1 MLLDALFR
9 SEPLENPATP
19 ITSESA
25 ETDNVFARDVF
36 VSPETAM
43 KLAAVY
49 ACIYVISSNIAQMPL
64 HVMRKTN
71 KKVEAARD
79 HPVFYLVHDE
89 PNMWQTSYKW
99 RELKQRHIL
108 GWGNGYTWVKRSR
121 RGEVSGLE
129 CCMPWET
136 TLLNTGG
143 RYTYGVYNEEGA
155 FAVNPDDMVHIR
167 ALGNNQKMGLSPIM
181 QHAETIGMGMSGQA
195 YTSSFFNGNARP
207 AGIISVKNQLNEES
221 WGRLKSMWQKAT
233 AALRS
238 QENKT
243 MLLPAELDYKALTV
257 SPVDAQIIDMSK
269 LNRSMIAG
277 IFNVP
282 AHMINDLEKATF
294 SNITQQAIQ
303 FVRYTI
309 MPWVT
314 NWEQELNRRLFTRA
328 ELAAGYYVR
337 FNLTGLLRGTPQER
351 AQFYHFAIT
360 DGWMSRN
367 EARAFEDMNPVD
379 GLDEMLVSVNAANPA
394 GDFKAP
400 KTDEEKPMNDRET
413 RCYSGEVRAEQRTD
427 EPTRIL
433 GYGSVFNSRSEPLW
447 GFREIIKPGAFDDVL
462 NDDVRGLFNHDP
474 NFILGRS
481 AAGTLSLSVDERGL
495 RYDITAPDTQTIRDL
510 VLAPMMRGDINQS
523 SFAFRVSHDGE
534 NWYQDDE
541 GIVIREISKFSRLFD
556 VSPVTYPAYQ
566 EADSGVRS
574 MKAWQEARDSGALKN
589 AINQRMARE
598 RLLTLLNA

>member
-36 VSPETAM
+36 VSPQTAM

-71 KKVEAARD
+71 NKVEAARD

-337 FNLTGLLRGTPQER
+337 FNLT
-351 AQFYHFAIT
+351 
-360 DGWMSRN
+360 
-367 EARAFEDMNPVD
+367 
-379 GLDEMLVSVNAANPA
+379 
-394 GDFKAP
+394 
-400 KTDEEKPMNDRET
+400 
-413 RCYSGEVRAEQRTD
+413 
-427 EPTRIL
+427 
-433 GYGSVFNSRSEPLW
+433 
-447 GFREIIKPGAFDDVL
+447 
-462 NDDVRGLFNHDP
+462 
-474 NFILGRS
+474 
-481 AAGTLSLSVDERGL
+481 
-495 RYDITAPDTQTIRDL
+495 
-510 VLAPMMRGDINQS
+510 
-523 SFAFRVSHDGE
+523 
-534 NWYQDDE
+534 
-541 GIVIREISKFSRLFD
+541 
-556 VSPVTYPAYQ
+556 
-566 EADSGVRS
+566 
-574 MKAWQEARDSGALKN
+574 
-589 AINQRMARE
+589 
-598 RLLTLLNA
+598 